1 MRLHEPFDQEWSA
14 NAASR
19 HPAASLLKVPV
30 VAAALIAGEE
40 GRLSLDE
47 RIDPKTLGT
56 TAYPTVR
63 AAFGGSTLSL
73 REVAALSIVTSD
85 NGAASAVLAAV
96 GDAAIKDFLE
106 SAGCRDTDPVP
117 GFSDADFENLQGAC
131 TTAVDQYRILSQ
143 VWSSRSLAEL
153 RTWLTNNLRNARLS
167 ARIEPP
173 RTFAHKTGTLCDV
186 AHDVGM
192 LSTPQCRA
200 SVIVLTSKEVDPTA
214 VAYTM
219 AGLGCQMADEL
230 DCLTTG

>member
-14 NAASR
+14 NAELR

-30 VAAALIAGEE
+30 VAAALIAGAE

-47 RIDPKTLGT
+47 RIDPKMLET
-56 TAYPTVR
+56 TVYPTIQ
-63 AAFGGSTLSL
+63 AAFDGSTLSL
-73 REVAALSIVTSD
+73 REIAALSIVTSD
-85 NGAASAVLAAV
+85 NAAASAILDAV

-106 SAGCRDTDPVP
+106 RAGCRDTDPVP
-117 GFSDADFENLQGAC
+117 GFSDADFENLRGAY
-131 TTAVDQYRILSQ
+131 TTAVDQYRILTQ
-143 VWSSRSLAEL
+143 VWSSRRLGDL
-153 RTWLTNNLRNARLS
+153 RRWLTNNLRNTRLS

-200 SVIVLTSKEVDPTA
+200 SVIVLTSKETDPTA
-214 VAYTM
+214 VAYKM
-219 AGLGCQMADEL
+219 AGLGSQMADEL
-230 DCLTTG
+230 DCLTAG